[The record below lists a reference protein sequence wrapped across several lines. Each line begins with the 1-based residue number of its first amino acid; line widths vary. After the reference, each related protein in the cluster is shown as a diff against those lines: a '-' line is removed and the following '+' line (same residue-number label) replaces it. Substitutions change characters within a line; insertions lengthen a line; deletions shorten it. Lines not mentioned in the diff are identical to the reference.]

1 VLLAGCDRL
10 VSSHS
15 RTSKAPDPSA
25 VASQGQAKVNQQRVQ
40 GQEKESDRERFVQKM
55 GETTKCLKQSEH
67 SSAGCVGNTEKKK
80 QW

>member
-1 VLLAGCDRL
+1 MLLAGRDRF
-10 VSSHS
+10 VSSYS
-15 RTSKAPDPSA
+15 RTSKASDTGA
-25 VASQGQAKVNQQRVQ
+25 TASQGQAEVNQQRLQ

-67 SSAGCVGNTEKKK
+67 SLAGCVGNTEKKK